1 MENTAEI
8 RKIEIEK
15 ETLNDLNTTRKW
27 TMFLAILGFI
37 LIGIIVIGGL
47 VTGLFLSVFKTQNSN
62 IGITESLLFVV
73 FIVIAVIGF
82 FPYFFLFRF
91 SKHTSSA
98 VKNLDKQE
106 LHIAFKNLK
115 TYYVYIGILMII
127 LISIY
132 VIAVITAGTSLF
144 FLKDFGTTV

>member
-1 MENTAEI
+1 
-8 RKIEIEK
+8 
-15 ETLNDLNTTRKW
+15 
-27 TMFLAILGFI
+27 
-37 LIGIIVIGGL
+37 
-47 VTGLFLSVFKTQNSN
+47 
-62 IGITESLLFVV
+62 LLFVV

>member
-8 RKIEIEK
+8 RKIEIEQ